1 MGDIQEDFEGAVKA
15 YISGDW
21 QLANR
26 YADRAKDREPKLNR
40 DEFRRRARD
49 EAKRLRGP
57 IRGPGARNDG
67 RRQRKGL
74 CISANQDEL
83 LASGRL
89 SRSQGCVR

>member
-40 DEFRRRARD
+40 DEFRRRARE

-57 IRGPGARNDG
+57 IRGPRGEERWTETKEG
-67 RRQRKGL
+67 PLYFR
-74 CISANQDEL
+74 
-83 LASGRL
+83 
-89 SRSQGCVR
+89 